1 MGPLLIAVIV
11 AGGFFLI
18 LIIMVIGIYN
28 KLVTYKNRYKNAFS
42 QIEVQLKRRYDLIP
56 NLVETVKGYSRHET
70 EVLEKITST
79 RAGSQNVNE
88 RGAEEG
94 RISQAIRNLFAIVEA
109 YPDLKASR
117 NFLDLQDNLEQIEN
131 DIQLAR
137 RYYNGAVRDHNI
149 LVESFPSNLISWFFG
164 FAIADF
170 FEIELARQR
179 DLPRADFRRNNSGR

>member
-1 MGPLLIAVIV
+1 MTISTFTVMLVMIGLIVLWAVITYNR
-11 AGGFFLI
+11 FIKLI
-18 LIIMVIGIYN
+18 NRVKEAWSGID
-28 KLVTYKNRYKNAFS
+28 
-42 QIEVQLKRRYDLIP
+42 IQLKRRFNLIP